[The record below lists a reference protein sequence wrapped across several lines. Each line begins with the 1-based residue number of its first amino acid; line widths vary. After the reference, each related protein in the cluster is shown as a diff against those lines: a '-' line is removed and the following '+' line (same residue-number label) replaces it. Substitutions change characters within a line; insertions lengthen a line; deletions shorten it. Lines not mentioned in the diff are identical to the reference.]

1 MTLTTDTPA
10 APIVFDVN
18 PPSESVFSS
27 LPEEGKELIAEID
40 DPDFELL
47 ERSIELVVQS
57 QVFTPVGLEHALHLE
72 PEVVEHLTDELEAL
86 GVIERD
92 EDDDHHEVAVE
103 VEDLSLFLVDVRLNR
118 RDATAA

>member
-1 MTLTTDTPA
+1 MTLTAETPA
-10 APIVFDVN
+10 APTVFDVN
-18 PPSESVFSS
+18 PPSESIFSA

-57 QVFTPVGLEHALHLE
+57 QVFTPVGLEHALQLE

-92 EDDDHHEVAVE
+92 ESDDHHEVAVE

>member
-1 MTLTTDTPA
+1 MTLIDETSPA
-10 APIVFDVN
+10 PAVFDIN
-18 PPSESVFSS
+18 PPVESIFST

-72 PEVVEHLTDELEAL
+72 PEVVEHVTDEVEAL

-92 EDDDHHEVAVE
+92 AADDHHEVAVD